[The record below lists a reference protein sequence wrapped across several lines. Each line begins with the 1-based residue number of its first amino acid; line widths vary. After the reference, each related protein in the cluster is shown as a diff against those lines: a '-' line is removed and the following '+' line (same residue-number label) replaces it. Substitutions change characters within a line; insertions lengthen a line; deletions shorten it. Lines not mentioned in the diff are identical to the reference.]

1 MLPKENQLKKTRDFD
16 RVFNK
21 GKGFKKKLLVLKKLR
36 NDSGFS
42 RFGFI
47 VNKKVSKKAVIRNK
61 IKRRMRETA
70 RNFFP
75 KIEKGWDIILIAV
88 PGIEKEEF
96 MDLKK
101 NIEEIFKNAE
111 ILK

>member
-1 MLPKENQLKKTRDFD
+1 MLPKENRLKKTKDFD
-16 RVFNK
+16 RVFSK
-21 GKGFKKKLLVLKKLR
+21 GKGFKKRLLILKKFKNGL
-36 NDSGFS
+36 NFS

-61 IKRRMRETA
+61 IKRRIRGSIKSL
-70 RNFFP
+70 FP
-75 KIEKGWDIILIAV
+75 KIEKGWDVALITL

-96 MDLKK
+96 KEIEK